1 MGKHETAKFIEQV
14 LKWWKIQNV
23 SAKGQD
29 GRMNDPD
36 RAVQSAESTNL
47 IQFNEMFS
55 KAKSCKLEI
64 YMILDLNRYY
74 YYELICLF
82 SLLRN
87 MINMN

>member
-29 GRMNDPD
+29 GRMSNPD

-47 IQFNEMFS
+47 IEFNEMFS
-55 KAKSCKLEI
+55 KAKSGKLEI
-64 YMILDLNRYY
+64 YMILDLN
-74 YYELICLF
+74 
-82 SLLRN
+82 
-87 MINMN
+87 

>member
-14 LKWWKIQNV
+14 LKWLKIQNV

-36 RAVQSAESTNL
+36 RAVQVAESNL

-55 KAKSCKLEI
+55 KAKSGKLEI
-64 YMILDLNRYY
+64 YMILNWYH

-82 SLLRN
+82 SPLRN

>member
-47 IQFNEMFS
+47 IRFNEMFS
-55 KAKSCKLEI
+55 KA
-64 YMILDLNRYY
+64 
-74 YYELICLF
+74 
-82 SLLRN
+82 
-87 MINMN
+87 